1 MHGKKERIITSKH
14 SLARKSSL
22 GDLAEIIFSEFV
34 RIVSCRGP
42 LSRIRELMSNVNRN
56 GVIMQMTQNCHI

>member
-1 MHGKKERIITSKH
+1 MVRKKERIITSKH

-22 GDLAEIIFSEFV
+22 GGFAKIIFSEFV
-34 RIVSCRGP
+34 WIVSCRGS
-42 LSRIRELMSNVNRN
+42 LSRIRELVSNVNRN